1 MSERRNPNPSGAARQ
16 EAPPAPGA
24 AAPRRVGNPW
34 MVVVSLSIAAATASI
49 QQTAVLPLLPRL
61 QESLHASVTSV
72 TWAFTVSLLC
82 GAVATPLFSRFGDM
96 YGRRRMLLLTL
107 ALLVAGSVLGA
118 VSTSVAT
125 LIVARV
131 LQGVSAAMVPLA
143 IGTVRELLPPEKM
156 ASGIGVLSATM
167 GVGVGAGFLLSG
179 VIAEFTDGYRVVFWI
194 IAGLSLAATALTAL
208 VVRNAAP
215 PAGGR
220 PDLPGAFLLA
230 GTLVCLLLAIS
241 QGKAWGWDSGAVIC
255 LFIGAAVLGA
265 AWIAVERRTAD
276 PLVDIG
282 MLTHRGTIG
291 ASLASMLLGFALFS
305 GFTLLPN
312 FAQTPANAGY
322 GFGASVLGAGIYL
335 LPTTIL
341 MLLVST
347 LAGGL
352 IRRFSAANMV
362 AIGAILAA
370 LSNVYLVLRH
380 DHSYD
385 LYVATTLLGLGVG
398 CSFAALGTM
407 AVEHVDASKTAV
419 ASAVNSLV
427 RLVGGSIAGAVTSAI
442 LASDTIEGTK
452 VPTLHAYEVSFM
464 IAAVCVVLAAAFA
477 ALFGQLNQRAA
488 ASAAL
493 PR

>member
-1 MSERRNPNPSGAARQ
+1 MAQRTNPERAPLRAAPQ
-16 EAPPAPGA
+16 EAGA
-24 AAPRRVGNPW
+24 TAPRSTNPW
-34 MVVVSLSIAAATASI
+34 LVVISLSIAAATASI
-49 QQTAVLPLLPRL
+49 QQSAVLPLLPRL

-107 ALLVAGSVLGA
+107 VLLVGGSVLGA
-118 VSTSVAT
+118 VSTSVTT

-131 LQGVSAAMVPLA
+131 LQGISAAMVPLA
-143 IGTVRELLPPEKM
+143 IGTVRDLLPPEKM

-167 GVGVGAGFLLSG
+167 GIGVGVGFLLSG
-179 VIAEFTDGYRVVFWI
+179 VIAEVTSGYRVVFWI
-194 IAGLSLAATALTAL
+194 IAGLALAATALTAL
-208 VVRNAAP
+208 TVHDVTP
-215 PAGGR
+215 PTGGR
-220 PDLPGAFLLA
+220 PDLPGAILLA
-230 GTLVCLLLAIS
+230 STLVCLLLAIS
-241 QGKAWGWDSGAVIC
+241 QGKSWGWGSGAVIG

-265 AWIAVERRTAD
+265 AWIAVERRTAE
-276 PLVDIG
+276 PLVDIS
-282 MLTHRGTIG
+282 MLTHRGTVG

-312 FAQTPANAGY
+312 FAQTPAKAGY

-362 AIGAILAA
+362 AVGAVLAA
-370 LSNVYLVLRH
+370 LSDVWMVLRH

-385 LYVATTLLGLGVG
+385 LYITTTLLGLGVG
-398 CSFAALGTM
+398 CAFAALGTM
-407 AVEHVDASKTAV
+407 AVEHVEASKTAV

-442 LASDTIEGTK
+442 LTSDTIANTK
-452 VPTLHAYEVSFM
+452 IPTLHAYQVSFV
-464 IAAVCVVLAAAFA
+464 IAAVSVALAAAFA
-477 ALFGQLNQRAA
+477 AFFGWLNKRTA
-488 ASAAL
+488 ASADAA
-493 PR
+493 R